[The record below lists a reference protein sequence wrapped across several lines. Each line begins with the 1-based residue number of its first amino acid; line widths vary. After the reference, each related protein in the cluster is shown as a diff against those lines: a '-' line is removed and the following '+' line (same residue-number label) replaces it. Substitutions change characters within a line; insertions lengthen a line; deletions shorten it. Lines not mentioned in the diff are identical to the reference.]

1 MAKKKEINIPESKAQ
16 EFPYM
21 QDLQDI
27 KTLLKSVIESL
38 NVIAESSSWRTSSSP
53 SSSSTAS
60 AR

>member
-1 MAKKKEINIPESKAQ
+1 MAKKKEITIPESKAQ

-38 NVIAESSSWRTSSSP
+38 NVIAERVDIHGGF
-53 SSSSTAS
+53 
-60 AR
+60 